1 MLRPMTRAETQSPDE
16 IESLAPPPPQSVII
30 TDKADGGRKKGG
42 APKLSRKMR
51 RAIHLRVWE
60 GMKVT
65 EAIRAAGVTES
76 GWYRALER
84 PHVVALLEQEKS
96 KYIQQVDLLRSR
108 HKARAIEIAAEL
120 MESASSEAVRMRAV
134 EFLAGEMQKGPSVT
148 INNTINSGG
157 YEYARPG
164 QRIVEIDG
172 SAHDVT
178 ENGPES

>member
-1 MLRPMTRAETQSPDE
+1 MICPMTRAKTKTPDE

-30 TDKADGGRKKGG
+30 TDKAFAKRSKAGT
-42 APKLSRKMR
+42 PKLSRKMR

-65 EAIRAAGVTES
+65 EAIREAGVTES
-76 GWYRALER
+76 GWYRAMER
-84 PHVVALLEQEKS
+84 PHVVALLEQEKF
-96 KYIQQVDLLRSR
+96 KYIQQVDLLKSR

-120 MESASSEAVRMRAV
+120 METASSEAVRMRAV
-134 EFLAGEMQKGPSVT
+134 EFFAGESKSQGVNVQINTT
-148 INNTINSGG
+148 ISGG

-172 SAHDVT
+172 EAEEVPKS
-178 ENGPES
+178 GG